1 MRGLVMT
8 DFVGGLRLM
17 QEENERKQ
25 VEALWNGHSRFQCPA
40 YVIGYGGEA
49 EALVLL
55 YFYQRATY
63 INSNTEKESVLEIR
77 VKEEAIANRCDLGPW
92 SVSRAI
98 CKLEADCRIRVSRTR
113 HPITGEKQ
121 ISIYLLLHSTTKL
134 PLTTS
139 PGEYGFCHANFERP
153 YITLPAE
160 SFEVMPSLS
169 RPARAVYLTAL
180 AIGSTA
186 VRMSFGVT
194 RSDWKKESLLGRNPF
209 NRGVSECLRKKLLT
223 FKRGV
228 LTLTDPETGRLS
240 ARTGHVR
247 VEHENPDYKFPL
259 KDVTAETWRATL
271 DRLVK
276 TPFVM
281 DDLTGWS
288 RAIRGIFCPFCG
300 KERTFRV
307 NFRTGSFGCFGCK
320 RGGGLATLLQK
331 LMPTT
336 SMAKAKA
343 FIREQIPAQEPAT
356 APAPEVVRT
365 HDGI

>member
-1 MRGLVMT
+1 MS

-17 QEENERKQ
+17 QEENERQK
-25 VEALWNGHSRFQCPA
+25 VEALWNGHSRFQAPA

-55 YFYQRATY
+55 YLYQRATF
-63 INSNTEKESVLEIR
+63 INSTTEKETVLEIR
-77 VKEEAIANRCDLGPW
+77 VKEEKIADRCGLGPW

-113 HPITGEKQ
+113 DPITGEKQ

-139 PGEYGFCHANFERP
+139 PGDYGFCHSNFERP

-180 AIGSTA
+180 AIGSAA
-186 VRMSFGVT
+186 VRMKFGVT
-194 RSDWKKESLLGRNPF
+194 RADWKKESLLGRNPF
-209 NRGVSECLRKKLLT
+209 NRGVSECLKKRLLT
-223 FKRGV
+223 FKHGV
-228 LTLTDPETGRLS
+228 LTLTDPETGAPS

-247 VEHENPDYKFPL
+247 IDHENPKYKLDF
-259 KDVTAETWRATL
+259 KDVGSDVWRATVV
-271 DRLVK
+271 RLSNN
-276 TPFVM
+276 PFYE
-281 DDLTGWS
+281 DTATGWTKCVRGS
-288 RAIRGIFCPFCG
+288 RCPFCG
-300 KERTFRV
+300 KDRTFSV
-307 NFRTGSFGCFGCK
+307 NFKTGSYRCFDCK
-320 RGGGLATLLQK
+320 HRGGLAILLQK
-331 LMPTT
+331 LMST
-336 SMAKAKA
+336 SNMAKVKA
-343 FIREQIPAQEPAT
+343 FIREQIPTQEPAT
-356 APAPEVVRT
+356 ATPEPVAA